1 MSKKDCKTEKC
12 RMVILDS
19 IVYPY
24 YYELNEK
31 AKNQKSKIH
40 ILTFNIFVNLT
51 FKGPSFFSY
60 VQFSNENKI

>member
-1 MSKKDCKTEKC
+1 MF
-12 RMVILDS
+12 ILDS

-31 AKNQKSKIH
+31 AKNQKSKLH

-51 FKGPSFFSY
+51 FKGLSFFSY
-60 VQFSNENKI
+60 VQFNNENKI